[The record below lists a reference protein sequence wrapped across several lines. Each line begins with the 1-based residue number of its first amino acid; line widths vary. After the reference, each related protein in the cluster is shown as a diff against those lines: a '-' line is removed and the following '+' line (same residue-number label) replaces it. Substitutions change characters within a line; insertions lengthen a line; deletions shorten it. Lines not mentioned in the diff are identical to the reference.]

1 MCRNKQAQSRQ
12 DPPRSPDT
20 EVCVLVVLDLAVDL
34 GASELSVQVVTSTR
48 KQQLLSLPSPSL
60 SL

>member
-20 EVCVLVVLDLAVDL
+20 EVCVLVVLELAVDL
-34 GASELSVQVVTSTR
+34 GASKVECASAYID
-48 KQQLLSLPSPSL
+48 KKI
-60 SL
+60 